1 MPSAKRERQREN
13 RQLGRIEQVA
23 AHKAAKRKKSSRNMA
38 ITVGI
43 VAVLFVS
50 LAFLVSRGGDD
61 DTATTTTV
69 VSAAPTTVAAA
80 TSVTARVTGDAA
92 VDAITCSDT
101 VPPANDN
108 RPSFTAAPEQTIDS
122 THTYEATFVTS
133 CGEFTAGLDVDDA
146 PITVNNFVFLARAG
160 FFDGTTFHRAV
171 PNFVIQGGDPTAS
184 GGGDAGYK
192 FADEN
197 IDEPYVAGSLAMAN
211 SGPNTNGS
219 QFFVCSG
226 TQPNCGLTQTYNN
239 FGVVV
244 QGLEVARKIESWS
257 IGDAAPQKPMY
268 LISVTITETDESGA
282 VVAEPTTA
290 ESSETTAPVATTTA
304 AAATTTTAG

>member
-23 AHKAAKRKKSSRNMA
+23 AQKAAKRKKSSRNMA

-43 VAVLFVS
+43 VAVLFVG

-61 DTATTTTV
+61 DSATTTT
-69 VSAAPTTVAAA
+69 TAAA
-80 TSVTARVTGDAA
+80 TTAPGSATTGATTEITARVTGDAA
-92 VDAITCSDT
+92 VDAITCTDT
-101 VPPANDN
+101 VPPANDS
-108 RPSFTAAPEQTIDS
+108 RPTFTEAPAQTIDP
-122 THTYEATFVTS
+122 THTYEATITTS
-133 CGEFTAGLDVDDA
+133 CGAFTVGLDVADA

-160 FFDGTTFHRAV
+160 LFDGTTFHRVA
-171 PNFVIQGGDPTAS
+171 PDFVIQGGDPTAS
-184 GGGDAGYK
+184 GSGDAGYT

-197 IDEPYVAGSLAMAN
+197 IDEPYVVGSLAMAN

-226 TQPNCGLTQTYNN
+226 TRPNCGLTQSYNN

-244 QGLEVARKIESWS
+244 RGLEVARKIEAWS
-257 IGDAAPQKPMY
+257 TGDGPPQKPMY
-268 LISVTITETDESGA
+268 LLSVTITETDASGVTA
-282 VVAEPTTA
+282 AEPTTT
-290 ESSETTAPVATTTA
+290 S
-304 AAATTTTAG
+304 